1 MPRVDTFQS
10 PRGASV
16 GLYSTGTEIPSGSRP
31 DFFAYD
37 DPHIRVREIL
47 FLDDRILLYRQ
58 PDPDA
63 DWEIEEIASAT
74 PVVEEF
80 FLDIF
85 NRKAGLGA

>member
-1 MPRVDTFQS
+1 
-10 PRGASV
+10 
-16 GLYSTGTEIPSGSRP
+16 
-31 DFFAYD
+31 
-37 DPHIRVREIL
+37 VREIL